1 MGLIQV
7 PLLGCAVIRHLQK
20 SAGLTLE
27 EDIFILELHFTE
39 TQEKK
44 EMENENENSCAAEP
58 WM

>member
-39 TQEKK
+39 TQVKLNGVQLNKK
-44 EMENENENSCAAEP
+44 CKYS
-58 WM
+58 

>member
-39 TQEKK
+39 TQGSNGEDLLFIL
-44 EMENENENSCAAEP
+44 
-58 WM
+58 

>member
-39 TQEKK
+39 TQVHLL
-44 EMENENENSCAAEP
+44 
-58 WM
+58 